1 MDLEKELD
9 IDKIDLYAKDQ
20 YEPKYQL
27 LINKKAFSE
36 YLNDMDDI
44 YKNIEKLNP
53 NKKRNTNCI

>member
-1 MDLEKELD
+1 MNE
-9 IDKIDLYAKDQ
+9 
-20 YEPKYQL
+20 
-27 LINKKAFSE
+27 KAFSE